1 MVNRRNRTLAKRRN
15 TRGRRLSGGSYYKY
29 NDLRNATPRDFLLSE
44 RTGAVGPLQGGRRR
58 RRTKRRSSAKNSRRR
73 GRRTRRGGSNIPR
86 PRPSTAEQIRT
97 MEINVANAAANNTAR
112 INRENTAANNAER
125 ERINAENL
133 AANAAS
139 GVGAGGRR
147 RRRTRRGSNKTRGRK
162 SHSRRQRGGYGG
174 SQTIIPQDIVNIGR
188 TAIHDVGSFSNSFRG
203 VADSAS
209 PLPTQDQMN
218 NSNYDFVYK
227 PVDISGIRANA
238 ELQVSKL

>member
-44 RTGAVGPLQGGRRR
+44 RSGAVGPLKGGRRR

-147 RRRTRRGSNKTRGRK
+147 RRRTMKKSRGK
-162 SHSRRQRGGYGG
+162 RQRGGYGG